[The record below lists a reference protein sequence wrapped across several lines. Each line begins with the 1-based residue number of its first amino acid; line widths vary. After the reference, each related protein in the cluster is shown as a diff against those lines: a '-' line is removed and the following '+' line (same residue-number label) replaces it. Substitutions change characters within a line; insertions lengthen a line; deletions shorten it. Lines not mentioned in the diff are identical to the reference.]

1 MTQPGDEIAAA
12 AGALGRLYATR
23 FDRVQVLGTLKAAFE
38 QGRLTEDEY
47 DERVGKASAARTQ
60 ADLALLTADIPA
72 GQVSTRPPTATDARI
87 GVGVVVAAA
96 TALGLLIWWQLDNG
110 LAFITAFL
118 ALVTV
123 IVGTPITVGLMIDSR
138 HQRRAG
144 RQLPPPLP
152 PRSTGE

>member
-1 MTQPGDEIAAA
+1 MTQPGNEIAADA
-12 AGALGRLYATR
+12 RALGRLTVSR

-47 DERVGKASAARTQ
+47 DDRADKASAARTH

-72 GQVSTRPPTATDARI
+72 GSVTARPPTATDARI

-96 TALGLLIWWQLDNG
+96 AVLGLLMWWQLDNG
-110 LAFITAFL
+110 LAFLTGVL
-118 ALVTV
+118 AAVTV
-123 IVGTPITVGLMIDSR
+123 IVGTPITVGLIIDAR

-144 RQLPPPLP
+144 GPLPPPLP
-152 PRSTGE
+152 PRGTGE